1 MKARSTDLYLNMIDK
16 NMDEQ
21 PEEMRLLGVKA
32 ERYVSQLRK
41 YCIRLSEHKLHDR
54 EARNLAFL
62 SSIVNNFAEMAE
74 KTKNMEESFVSL
86 KKSGESFSEGARR
99 DISTFGSAV
108 QEILG
113 ATVHDYATQ
122 NTRLAGTVQVYR
134 EIITDLLGKITR
146 RNVRRLHSGECSPEG
161 SRVFSELCTG
171 FERIID
177 RCDSIAG
184 HILLNAGESAAP
196 PTEEQYDRIRALFN
210 DKFSELE

>member
-1 MKARSTDLYLNMIDK
+1 MKM
-16 NMDEQ
+16 
-21 PEEMRLLGVKA
+21 
-32 ERYVSQLRK
+32 
-41 YCIRLSEHKLHDR
+41 
-54 EARNLAFL
+54 
-62 SSIVNNFAEMAE
+62 
-74 KTKNMEESFVSL
+74 
-86 KKSGESFSEGARR
+86 
-99 DISTFGSAV
+99 FGSAV